1 MSGFISLSLVSQQM
15 SGEWVPNSSIKSFE
29 INSFAN
35 LNLHPKLTGALAK
48 GKRDHIRMPNMIAGS
63 VHELFLLDYQP
74 VTSCTHIFYF
84 HEMNFV
90 ELVTPLVLTAW
101 HFCNFPKNLVK
112 TCTRLTASITNLT
125 CMWRIKTSDNNL
137 AQKPTYPLS
146 SASKEIHKGKT
157 QTQTPLCVW
166 R

>member
-15 SGEWVPNSSIKSFE
+15 SGEWAPNSSIKSFE

-48 GKRDHIRMPNMIAGS
+48 GKRDHIRMPHMIAGS

-90 ELVTPLVLTAW
+90 ELVTPLVLTA
-101 HFCNFPKNLVK
+101 
-112 TCTRLTASITNLT
+112 
-125 CMWRIKTSDNNL
+125 
-137 AQKPTYPLS
+137 
-146 SASKEIHKGKT
+146 
-157 QTQTPLCVW
+157 
-166 R
+166 